1 MDRIKHQLKYR
12 STHWPERGIE
22 RPLFYFRSRGTAGN
36 GAQSVLYSVSGHVY
50 SWTSG
55 ATISVS
61 GFRLA
66 PNQAM
71 FAAAAIVATP
81 FPFPVQ
87 KASVAQFCFR
97 FRCANRPRSAAHAQS
112 RDAFA
117 YVQTQRSR
125 PGSAYL
131 LAVSRRF
138 SNCHP
143 TLRGGPRGSL
153 ADRGDSPAPQY
164 RNPQLQKE
172 QFNAAQSMGFARGWR
187 STRVKYRTEG
197 SVVRQ
202 LLLQI
207 QIDLVAQLTNI

>member
-97 FRCANRPRSAAHAQS
+97 FPVRQQAQISCACAEQGCICLCANLEEQAGECVSPSGFPPLLKLSSHPQGWAQGFLSGSWGLSCPATQEPATVERIVQCRVEHGFCARLAVYACEVSHGRQRGSSAA
-112 RDAFA
+112 
-117 YVQTQRSR
+117 
-125 PGSAYL
+125 
-131 LAVSRRF
+131 
-138 SNCHP
+138 
-143 TLRGGPRGSL
+143 
-153 ADRGDSPAPQY
+153 
-164 RNPQLQKE
+164 
-172 QFNAAQSMGFARGWR
+172 
-187 STRVKYRTEG
+187 
-197 SVVRQ
+197 
-202 LLLQI
+202 
-207 QIDLVAQLTNI
+207 LTNSD